1 MKKEN
6 NMYKSKEIVM
16 KTLMQI
22 GYDKP
27 FKVTFAK
34 VNGEIREMKAMM
46 PTPDEPKSDVPENMP
61 VWDTEKEAWR
71 SFNLNRVVE
80 LN

>member
-1 MKKEN
+1 
-6 NMYKSKEIVM
+6 MYKSKETVM
-16 KTLMQI
+16 KALMQI

-34 VNGEIREMKAMM
+34 VNGEIREMKAVM
-46 PTPDEPKSDVPENMP
+46 PSPEEIKTDAPENMP